1 MWREK
6 TDKRI
11 VAAGIVLVGL
21 FIGYGTWKDLHPP
34 PRSAAKVVNLTP
46 YYLSESNEELAALP
60 QDNNPAIVW
69 VGDIEAADDGET
81 VFTASPVRPVSIP
94 QREITLFYRVKTPF
108 TRNLSSVYKT
118 FEQTMTPWTK
128 TGNLINNIYI
138 EYLPE
143 QPDLQ
148 SLAAL
153 CNGLRGYFRQEY
165 WIDLQI
171 RRASEELTPEQKR
184 DFGNLLKSVR
194 ILVYDTKEVRQS
206 EEERLTD
213 TIVRLSREGIP
224 FALRLPRQPDI
235 SELAKG
241 IGDNA
246 ENLGGFV
253 IESVSGPEP
262 GNKEK
267 KP

>member
-21 FIGYGTWKDLHPP
+21 FIGYGAWKDLHPP
-34 PRSAAKVVNLTP
+34 PRSDAKVINLTP
-46 YYLSESNEELAALP
+46 YYVAESNEELAAFP
-60 QDNNPAIVW
+60 QDGNPAIVW
-69 VGDIEAADDGET
+69 AGDIETADDGET
-81 VFTASPVRPVSIP
+81 AFTASPVRPVSVP
-94 QREITLFYRVKTPF
+94 QREISLLYRVKTPL

-118 FEQTMTPWTK
+118 FEQAVEPWAQ

-138 EYLPE
+138 EYQPAE
-143 QPDLQ
+143 PDLQ

-171 RRASEELTPEQKR
+171 SRASEELTPEQKR
-184 DFGNLLKSVR
+184 GFGNLLKSVR
-194 ILVYDTKEVRQS
+194 MLIYDRKAVQLAEDEQ
-206 EEERLTD
+206 LTD
-213 TIVRLSREGIP
+213 TIVRLNREGMP
-224 FALRLPRQPDI
+224 FALRLNRQPDFAA
-235 SELAKG
+235 LAKG
-241 IGDNA
+241 LGDNA
-246 ENLGGFV
+246 DTLGGLV
-253 IESVSGPEP
+253 IDDVSGPEP
-262 GNKEK
+262 DNKEK